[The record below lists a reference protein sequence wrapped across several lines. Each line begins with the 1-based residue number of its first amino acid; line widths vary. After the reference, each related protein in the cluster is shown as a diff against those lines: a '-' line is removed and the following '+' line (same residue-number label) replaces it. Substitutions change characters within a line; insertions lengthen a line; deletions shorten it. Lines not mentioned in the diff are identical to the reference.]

1 MRFTSFIAALVL
13 PVLAVSAQSKTITVI
28 VGGNSSLTF
37 NPSSVTAA
45 VGDTI
50 AFQFQSKNHTVTQS
64 TFANPCTQMT
74 TPVEGIDSGF
84 QPVAANATSF
94 PQYSFTMTNAS
105 APLWFYCKQ
114 TGHCGKGMV
123 FAVNPTAN
131 KTFAAFQAA
140 AEASGATA
148 SGSTYG
154 SPAATGATG
163 ATPGA
168 SGTGAASPSASAKS
182 SGALRV
188 GGSAAGVLTVVGL
201 VAGLAL

>member
-1 MRFTSFIAALVL
+1 MRFTSFIAALVV
-13 PVLAVSAQSKTITVI
+13 PVLAVSAQSKTITVM

-37 NPSSVTAA
+37 NPTSVTAA

-74 TPVEGIDSGF
+74 TPVEGVDSGF
-84 QPVAANATSF
+84 QPVAANATTF
-94 PQYSFTMTNAS
+94 PQYSFTLTNAS

-148 SGSTYG
+148 ASSGYG
-154 SPAATGATG
+154 SPAATGS
-163 ATPGA
+163 TPAA
-168 SGTGAASPSASAKS
+168 SGSGAASPSASAKS